1 MHILVDTSIWID
13 YFKSG
18 ENSARLDDLLED
30 NQIVINDIIL
40 AELEPFLI
48 IKKQYKI
55 IEMLHAIRLLPLQ
68 INWAEIIQWQA
79 NCLAAG
85 ANGIGIPDLLIAQ
98 NAKQHGCE
106 IYSLDKHFRLLNQ
119 VVNDI
124 KLLGCS

>member
-18 ENSARLDDLLED
+18 ENSTLLDDLLED
-30 NQIVINDIIL
+30 NKIVINNIIL

-48 IKKQYKI
+48 IKKHYKI
-55 IEMLHAIRLLPLQ
+55 IDILHAIRLLPLQ
-68 INWAEIIQWQA
+68 INWSEIIQWQVS
-79 NCLAAG
+79 CLMAG

-98 NAKQHGCE
+98 NSKQYDCE

-124 KLLGCS
+124 KLFGCD